1 MLTAHLPGLR
11 TSAAVLSREGRGR
24 GQSFSGNGL
33 RFKDAGNPN
42 RAPHLTPP
50 HSTPARGQACSGLV
64 LPGRPLPRVAALTPA
79 GARKLGGRSPGKL
92 RPGFK
97 GGSGRAK
104 GPAAFAF
111 LSSPSPRSPSL
122 PPLGHFTPSGGTP
135 GRARRPWSQPALSRD
150 PRRPAFF
157 LRRPAFVATA
167 PRPQPRQPEAC
178 LVSAPPCFLH
188 PYTSCPAK
196 WGKGPNQKAISK
208 KNNVSE
214 TRPCTRGSK
223 GPLHPLL
230 PLQPRTQRLEAQGA
244 NVPSARPSGA

>member
-1 MLTAHLPGLR
+1 MPEIR
-11 TSAAVLSREGRGR
+11 TEPPTS
-24 GQSFSGNGL
+24 
-33 RFKDAGNPN
+33 
-42 RAPHLTPP
+42 PHPTPP
-50 HSTPARGQACSGLV
+50 RREARPARVSS
-64 LPGRPLPRVAALTPA
+64 RPRP
-79 GARKLGGRSPGKL
+79 GARFQGSRPSPQQAPGNSEEGA
-92 RPGFK
+92 REGFK

-157 LRRPAFVATA
+157 LRRPALFFRRSSPPSAA
-167 PRPQPRQPEAC
+167 PTRS
-178 LVSAPPCFLH
+178 LFGVSAALLSPSLHFL
-188 PYTSCPAK
+188 P
-196 WGKGPNQKAISK
+196 SK
-208 KNNVSE
+208 VGQRPKPKSHLQKNNVSE

-230 PLQPRTQRLEAQGA
+230 PLQPRTHRLEAQGA